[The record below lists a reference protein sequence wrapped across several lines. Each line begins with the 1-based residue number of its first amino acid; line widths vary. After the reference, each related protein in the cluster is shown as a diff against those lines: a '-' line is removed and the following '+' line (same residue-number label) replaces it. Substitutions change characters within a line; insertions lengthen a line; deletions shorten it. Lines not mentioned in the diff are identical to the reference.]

1 MLKTDQKTKFL
12 RKTLL
17 VMAMASA
24 PLLGHAAGLG
34 KISVYSTLGQPLK
47 AEIEITATAEELS
60 SLRAKLASLE
70 TFSQAEIDY
79 NPVLSE
85 LRFSNE
91 VTVRNGHQ
99 YIQLTTDK
107 PVNEPFLN
115 MLVELNWS
123 AGKLVREYTFL
134 LDPPGNTTPSVA
146 ASVAPPVVSSTNLS
160 GSNEPVISQRALSN
174 EASPPAA
181 NAEVRS
187 SNRVRKLLR
196 NDFVKKTQP
205 SKPLD
210 TEKSPSGSNDQSEK
224 EDTKQAAGEQSLKV
238 RAGDTLRKIAM
249 QTKPNGA
256 SLDQMLVALLRSNQ
270 DAFVSGNMNRLKA
283 GKILMVPDA
292 ETVSKVSESEA
303 REEVVTQAADFNAYR
318 AKLAA
323 MVAERSVPLESNEQV
338 AAGKIAPKVDDKTTP
353 INGLDKLEVSRAEGK
368 SAKDKKPSVADQEVD
383 RIASE
388 KAKKEA
394 ESRAHE
400 LEEIKRLAELKN
412 QQVADP
418 KTVTADNVPGSIAP
432 AMPAISEAQK
442 AEPQVK
448 VKKTLPLPEPE
459 PEPGFFE
466 ENSSLVFGAGGILA
480 LLLGWL
486 GFSAWKKKKN
496 ESELLEIDRMSD
508 FSSRAAPSDLTSDA
522 VVAASAQE
530 QGFSQMSVTS
540 PVSVEPSFDALSQAE
555 TFLAFGRNAEAEGV
569 LRTAI
574 DAEPERHPLYLK
586 LLSVYAQQKKVAEF
600 EALAQRFYTQTA
612 GSGED
617 WDAVCA
623 MGVTLDPGNALYAPK
638 TPDSDVSAH
647 DVSAQSVAA
656 VMVSTPIV
664 NNYAETSASSA
675 ESGEQ
680 IEALVTQESAAVN
693 TDELD
698 FDLDFD
704 LDDTPV
710 EQAEARPTDSLLQ
723 SVGASEASSVAEEAT
738 VAKVADLPDLP
749 AMDFSL
755 DLDIPSVTP
764 PVPLDVDISR
774 PDTPDNSI
782 DFDFDLPLAGSG
794 GGDEIKPALSEAATE
809 DEGNVIDFNLDLAM
823 PEAAHQDNSFAH
835 QGDGDNPEV
844 ATKLELAAAYEE
856 MGDNAGAKELYL
868 EALNEGSSA
877 QKTFAQAKLNSLS

>member
-353 INGLDKLEVSRAEGK
+353 TNGLDKLEVSRAEGK

-418 KTVTADNVPGSIAP
+418 KTVTAANTSGSTAP

-617 WDAVCA
+617 WDAACA

-794 GGDEIKPALSEAATE
+794 GGDEIKPALSEAATK

>member
-24 PLLGHAAGLG
+24 PLLVHAAGLG
-34 KISVYSTLGQPLK
+34 KILVYSALGQPLK

-91 VTVRNGHQ
+91 VTVRNGRQ

-146 ASVAPPVVSSTNLS
+146 TSVAPPVVSSTNLS
-160 GSNEPVISQRALSN
+160 GSNEPAISQRALSN
-174 EASPPAA
+174 EVSSPPA

-196 NDFVKKTQP
+196 NDFVEKTQP
-205 SKPLD
+205 SKSLD

-238 RAGDTLRKIAM
+238 RAGDTLTKIAM

-323 MVAERSVPLESNEQV
+323 MVAERSVPLESSEQV

-418 KTVTADNVPGSIAP
+418 KTVTADNSIAP

-496 ESELLEIDRMSD
+496 EGELLEIDRMSD
-508 FSSRAAPSDLTSDA
+508 FSSRAAPSDLTSD
-522 VVAASAQE
+522 VGVAASAQE

-540 PVSVEPSFDALSQAE
+540 PVLVEPSFDALSQAE

-600 EALAQRFYTQTA
+600 EVLAQLFYTQIA

-647 DVSAQSVAA
+647 DVSSQSVAA

-710 EQAEARPTDSLLQ
+710 EQAEARPTDSLVQ

-738 VAKVADLPDLP
+738 VAKVANLPDLP

-794 GGDEIKPALSEAATE
+794 GGEEIKPALSEAATK

>member
-1 MLKTDQKTKFL
+1 VLKTDQKTKFF

-24 PLLGHAAGLG
+24 PLLVHAAGLG

-70 TFSQAEIDY
+70 TFAQAEIDY
-79 NPVLSE
+79 NSVLSE

-134 LDPPGNTTPSVA
+134 LDPPSNTTPSVA
-146 ASVAPPVVSSTNLS
+146 ASVTHPVVSSPSLS

-174 EASPPAA
+174 EASSPPA

-187 SNRVRKLLR
+187 SNRVRKLWR
-196 NDFVKKTQP
+196 NDVVKKTQP

-210 TEKSPSGSNDQSEK
+210 IEKSPSGSNDQSGK
-224 EDTKQAAGEQSLKV
+224 ENTKQAAGEQSLKV

-249 QTKPNGA
+249 QTKPDGA
-256 SLDQMLVALLRSNQ
+256 SLDQMLVALFRSNQ

-292 ETVSKVSESEA
+292 ETVTKVSESEA

-323 MVAERSVPLESNEQV
+323 MVAERSAPLDSNQQV
-338 AAGKIAPKVDDKTTP
+338 AAGKIAPKIDDKTTP
-353 INGLDKLEVSRAEGK
+353 INGSDKLEVSRTEGK

-418 KTVTADNVPGSIAP
+418 KTVTTANAPGSTAP
-432 AMPAISEAQK
+432 AMPAISEAKK
-442 AEPQVK
+442 AESQVK

-466 ENSSLVFGAGGILA
+466 ENSSLVFGGGGILA

-508 FSSRAAPSDLTSDA
+508 FSSPAAPSDLTSDA
-522 VVAASAQE
+522 GVAASAQE

-540 PVSVEPSFDALSQAE
+540 PVLVEPSFDALSQVD
-555 TFLAFGRNAEAEGV
+555 TLLAFGRKAEAEGV

-574 DAEPERHPLYLK
+574 DAEPERHPFYLR
-586 LLSVYAQQKKVAEF
+586 LLSIYAEQKKVAEF
-600 EALAQRFYTQTA
+600 EALAKRFYTQTA

-638 TPDSDVSAH
+638 NPDG

-656 VMVSTPIV
+656 AIVSTPIV
-664 NNYAETSASSA
+664 NNYAEASASST
-675 ESGEQ
+675 ESGKQ

-710 EQAEARPTDSLLQ
+710 KQAEAGPTDSLVQ

-738 VAKVADLPDLP
+738 VAKIADLPDLP

-764 PVPLDVDISR
+764 PVPLDVDISL

-794 GGDEIKPALSEAATE
+794 GDDEIKPTLSEAATE
-809 DEGNVIDFNLDLAM
+809 DEGNVIDFDLEHELAM
-823 PEAAHQDNSFAH
+823 PEATHQDNSFSH
-835 QGDGDNPEV
+835 QGEGDNPEV

-868 EALNEGSSA
+868 EALNEGSGA

>member
-24 PLLGHAAGLG
+24 PLLVHAAGLG

-47 AEIEITATAEELS
+47 AEIEVTATAEELS
-60 SLRAKLASLE
+60 SLSAKLASLE
-70 TFSQAEIDY
+70 TFAQAEIDY
-79 NPVLSE
+79 NSVLSE

-115 MLVELNWS
+115 MLIELNWS

-134 LDPPGNTTPSVA
+134 LDPPSSTTLSVA
-146 ASVAPPVVSSTNLS
+146 ASVAP
-160 GSNEPVISQRALSN
+160 PVISQRALSN
-174 EASPPAA
+174 EASSPPA

-196 NDFVKKTQP
+196 NDFVKKTQS

-210 TEKSPSGSNDQSEK
+210 IEKSSSGSNDQSEK
-224 EDTKQAAGEQSLKV
+224 ENTKQTAGEQSLKV

-249 QTKPNGA
+249 QSKPDGA
-256 SLDQMLVALLRSNQ
+256 SLDQMLVALFRSNQ

-283 GKILMVPDA
+283 GTILMVPDA
-292 ETVSKVSESEA
+292 ETVTKVSESEA

-323 MVAERSVPLESNEQV
+323 MVAERSAPLDSNQQV

-353 INGLDKLEVSRAEGK
+353 INGSDKLEVSRTEGK

-418 KTVTADNVPGSIAP
+418 KTVTTANAPGSTAP
-432 AMPAISEAQK
+432 AVPAISEAKK
-442 AEPQVK
+442 AESQVK

-466 ENSSLVFGAGGILA
+466 ENSSLVFGVGGILA

-508 FSSRAAPSDLTSDA
+508 FSSHAAPSDLTSDA
-522 VVAASAQE
+522 GVAASAQE

-540 PVSVEPSFDALSQAE
+540 PALVEPSPDALSQVD
-555 TFLAFGRNAEAEGV
+555 TLLAFGRKAEAEGV

-574 DAEPERHPLYLK
+574 DAEPERHPLYLA
-586 LLSVYAQQKKVAEF
+586 LLSLYAEQKEVAEF
-600 EALAQRFYTQTA
+600 EDLAKRFYTQTA

-623 MGVTLDPGNALYAPK
+623 MGVTLDPGNALYALK
-638 TPDSDVSAH
+638 TLDGDVSAH
-647 DVSAQSVAA
+647 DVLAHDLSAQSAA
-656 VMVSTPIV
+656 AALVSTPTV
-664 NNYAETSASSA
+664 NNYAEASASTA
-675 ESGEQ
+675 ESGKQ
-680 IEALVTQESAAVN
+680 IEELVTQESAAVN

-698 FDLDFD
+698 IDLDFK
-704 LDDTPV
+704 LDDTLV
-710 EQAEARPTDSLLQ
+710 EQAEARATDSLVR

-738 VAKVADLPDLP
+738 VAKIADLPDLP
-749 AMDFSL
+749 AIGFNL

-764 PVPLDVDISR
+764 PVPLDVDISL
-774 PDTPDNSI
+774 PDTPDNGI

-794 GGDEIKPALSEAATE
+794 GGDEIKPTLSEAAAE
-809 DEGNVIDFNLDLAM
+809 ESNVIDFNLEHELAM
-823 PEAAHQDNSFAH
+823 PEAAHQDNSFSNQDEA
-835 QGDGDNPEV
+835 DNPEV

-868 EALNEGSSA
+868 EALNEGSGA